1 MITNPEELEKFEAD
15 YLRRENLTLE
25 QRFAILDGLYEMA
38 RLFGHFSVEGVLD
51 GIEDDIELAKSLNTN
66 VPIPP
71 H

>member
-1 MITNPEELEKFEAD
+1 MVTNPEEVRKFEAD

-38 RLFGHFSVEGVLD
+38 RFFGHFSGEDVLR
-51 GIEDDIELAKSLNTN
+51 GIKDDIELAKALNTN

-71 H
+71 R